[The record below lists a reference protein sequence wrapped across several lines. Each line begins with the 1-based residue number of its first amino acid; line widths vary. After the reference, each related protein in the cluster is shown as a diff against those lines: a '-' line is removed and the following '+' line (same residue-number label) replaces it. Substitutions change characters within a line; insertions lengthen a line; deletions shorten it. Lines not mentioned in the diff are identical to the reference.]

1 MYYINLKMKLERS
14 IPFLMSLIKSQKS
27 SRMNIL
33 KSFPTFVID
42 DLLEIIINIVKGNVD
57 VSEARKKVL
66 RNHKRTLLQ
75 MVNARNIK
83 FQRQAMY
90 KQGGG
95 FIAALL
101 PIALAALGLTH
112 FK

>member
-1 MYYINLKMKLERS
+1 MKLKRS
-14 IPFLMSLIKSQKS
+14 IPFFTALIKSPQNI
-27 SRMNIL
+27 RMNIL
-33 KSFPTFVID
+33 KSFPKFVID
-42 DLLEIIINIVKGNVD
+42 DLLEIIINVVRGNVD
-57 VSEARKKVL
+57 ISESRKKVL
-66 RNHKRTLLQ
+66 RNHKRTLLT

-83 FQRQAMY
+83 HQRQAMY
-90 KQGGG
+90 KQKGG

>member
-1 MYYINLKMKLERS
+1 MKFKRS
-14 IPFLMSLIKSQKS
+14 IPFFTSLIKSPKA
-27 SRMNIL
+27 SRMTIL

-42 DLLEIIINIVKGNVD
+42 DLLEITVNIVRCNVD

-66 RNHKRTLLQ
+66 RKHKRSLLT